1 MKTIPMTIDEI
12 KAHFPAGI
20 PEAFLREVDKP
31 LKPHYIWV
39 LKSNVA
45 HCDKCGREFP
55 AHYMKH
61 RQREECPYC
70 HSQLEVRKAWVGQK
84 SARRNIISYHFAK
97 SVLDKQVLTC
107 MAVYTCY
114 GFEAG
119 EAPWKTP
126 PFRRVE
132 ALYVFKAGEGAAYA
146 AQYDRMWPSSLKI
159 KDGIYCYDWG
169 HGRVLIPDELTKR
182 KRLQKRDDAYF
193 AQMTI
198 KPEILIRAYEAH
210 PKTLV
215 AIARGTPFYYLVK
228 AYSEMMAKVSKDK
241 GEVLG
246 WASVYGGDYWL
257 RLLERGTKYP
267 LALEQIAKMGLGKVL
282 YKLVSSDRGLAH
294 VFNLRGQ
301 TINKIFKG
309 FLTKADKKYMYD
321 HGDSCDIELIELW
334 QKYRQNGFP
343 ESLEWLAVNI
353 SSKERSAYI
362 EMAGLFGKPA
372 GRYNVKLPQV
382 ISYIAKQE
390 KKREIKCARYSLTMG
405 DASFYRDYIR
415 DCVTLST
422 IPEYAGIYDLRRK
435 DVWFPQRLDA
445 AHQQTID
452 IKARQEA
459 IKSMA
464 ANVERLRGP
473 EEKYKKLR
481 QMLKARY
488 SFAAGGYQI
497 IVPPDLKD
505 LYREGA
511 EMHTCVASYI
521 NRVANDTA
529 RILYIRSKDEPDKS
543 LGTMEINPKTEMIL
557 QARGKYNQNLP
568 AEEARFVKLFER
580 KILMPLRGERVR
592 LAC

>member
-1 MKTIPMTIDEI
+1 MKAISMTIDEI
-12 KAHFPAGI
+12 KAHFPAEI
-20 PEAFLREVDKP
+20 PEAFLLEVDKAR
-31 LKPHYIWV
+31 KPNYIWV
-39 LKSNVA
+39 LKGNVA

-61 RQREECPYC
+61 RQGEECPYC

-84 SARRNIISYHFAK
+84 SARRNVISYHFAK

-132 ALYVFKAGEGAAYA
+132 ALYVFKAGEGAAYS
-146 AQYDRMWPSSLKI
+146 AQYNRMWPSSLKI
-159 KDGIYCYDWG
+159 KNGSYFYDWG
-169 HGRVLIPDELTKR
+169 HGRVLIPDELTER
-182 KRLQKRDDAYF
+182 ARLQIRDDAYF

-198 KPEILIRAYEAH
+198 KPEISIRYYEAH

-228 AYSEMMAKVSKDK
+228 SYSEMIAKVSKDN
-241 GEVLG
+241 
-246 WASVYGGDYWL
+246 GGDYWL

-267 LALEQIAKMGLGKVL
+267 LALEQIAKMGLGKALYNFVL
-282 YKLVSSDRGLAH
+282 SDRGLAH

-309 FLTKADKKYMYD
+309 PLTKADKKYMYD

-334 QKYRQNGFP
+334 QKCRQNGFP
-343 ESLEWLAVNI
+343 ESLEWLSVNI
-353 SSKERSAYI
+353 SPRERSAYI

-390 KKREIKCARYSLTMG
+390 KKREIKCARYSLTIV

-452 IKARQEA
+452 IKARQEE

-464 ANVERLRGP
+464 AQVERLRGP

-505 LYREGA
+505 FYREGA

-521 NRVANDTA
+521 NRAANDTA
-529 RILYIRSKDEPDKS
+529 RILYIRSKGEPDKS
-543 LGTMEINPKTEMIL
+543 LGTIEINPKTEMIL

-568 AEEARFVKLFER
+568 AEVARFVKLFER
-580 KILMPLRGERVR
+580 KILMPLRGEQVK